1 MSVELKILVPLE
13 EWTLLKKIAKS
24 HENCSGKSN
33 EEWEELKRIEREH
46 QKCQSQL
53 HMAKTNK
60 LSTTEGAGAFIDGSG
75 DHTSVHTGDL
85 TFVMPSSH
93 QNEEKNTDGNCNS
106 FEKDVIVDQGAE
118 VPSRSSTHKTLSKSE
133 VLENIQEKFK
143 TDASSLLDKLAHY
156 PLQFSYDSNGILTI
170 FGTTYPGKELLCL
183 LK

>member
-1 MSVELKILVPLE
+1 M
-13 EWTLLKKIAKS
+13 KKNAKS

-60 LSTTEGAGAFIDGSG
+60 SSTTEGAGAFIDGSG
-75 DHTSVHTGDL
+75 VHTSVQTGDL

-106 FEKDVIVDQGAE
+106 FEK
-118 VPSRSSTHKTLSKSE
+118 
-133 VLENIQEKFK
+133 N
-143 TDASSLLDKLAHY
+143 
-156 PLQFSYDSNGILTI
+156 
-170 FGTTYPGKELLCL
+170 
-183 LK
+183 